1 MRLDRLLHTELYGAC
16 TLPCRAHEPC
26 QLLCAGM
33 FKPYP
38 PSFLHR
44 HLPQLPNHHLTPT
57 SPIYKGS
64 WGVGCWLALLEILI
78 CDT

>member
-44 HLPQLPNHHLTPT
+44 HLPQLPNHHLTPNLT
-57 SPIYKGS
+57 HLQRKLGS
-64 WGVGCWLALLEILI
+64 GVLDAWLEILI